1 MRKFIYPALV
11 AGAFVLAA
19 GAASAQDY
27 GYGPPPG
34 EEDITVYA
42 PRLHVEQSKPLDGAP
57 EKLSLSVNVR
67 YDDLDLR
74 SREGAHELR
83 DRVRDSARDVCE
95 QLRDAYPYQKMPGT
109 SCFKDAYENAMVHA
123 NEAIQD
129 ARDDDRGYN
138 D

>member
-1 MRKFIYPALV
+1 MRTSLYSTLL

-34 EEDITVYA
+34 DENITVYA
-42 PRLHVEQSKPLDGAP
+42 PRVHVEPNKRLDGAP
-57 EKLSLSVNVR
+57 EKLSMSVNVR
-67 YDDLDLR
+67 YDDLDLS
-74 SREGAHELR
+74 SREGARELR
-83 DRVRDSARDVCE
+83 ARVRDSARDVCA

-129 ARDDDRGYN
+129 AREYDRGY
-138 D
+138 DD

>member
-1 MRKFIYPALV
+1 MRKLLCSTFL

-42 PRLHVEQSKPLDGAP
+42 PRVHVEPSKPLDGVP
-57 EKLSLSVNVR
+57 EKLSMSVNVR

-74 SREGAHELR
+74 SREGARELRGAGARFRPRCVPAAPRCLSLPEDARHELLQGR
-83 DRVRDSARDVCE
+83 
-95 QLRDAYPYQKMPGT
+95 L
-109 SCFKDAYENAMVHA
+109 
-123 NEAIQD
+123 
-129 ARDDDRGYN
+129 
-138 D
+138 